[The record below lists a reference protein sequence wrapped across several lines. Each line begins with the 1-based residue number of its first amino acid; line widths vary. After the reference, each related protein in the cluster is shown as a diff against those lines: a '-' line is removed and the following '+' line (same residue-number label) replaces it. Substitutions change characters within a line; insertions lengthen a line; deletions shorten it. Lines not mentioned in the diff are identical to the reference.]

1 MAIDC
6 LVLGAGQEV
15 GKSCVVVSI
24 NGKRIMFD
32 CGMHMGYTDSRRY
45 PDFSLISKTGD
56 FDNALTCVIITHFHL
71 DHIGAL
77 PYFTEV
83 CGYRGPV
90 YMTYPTK
97 ALAPLMLEDYRKNM
111 DRRGEDGQFTSDHI
125 TECMKKVIPVDLK
138 QTVQVDKDLQIR
150 AYYAGHV
157 VVLRWHG
164 CVEEN
169 FGIMKIDGISVLVLG
184 AAMFYAKVGDAA
196 MVYTGDYNM
205 TPDRHL
211 GAAQIDRLQLDLLI
225 TESTYATTIRD
236 SRYGREREFLKAVHN
251 CVAAGGKVLI
261 PTFALGRA
269 QEKGGGLT
277 IQANMYYKMLIN
289 WTSQKIKE
297 TYATHNAFDFKNV
310 QNFDRSL
317 INAPGPCV
325 LFATPGM
332 ISGGFSL
339 EVFMQWA
346 PSEINLITLPGYCV
360 AGTIGHK
367 LMSGKPTKIDL
378 DKDTQVDVR
387 CQIHQLSFSPH
398 TDAKGIMD
406 LVKFLSPKHAILV
419 HGEKP
424 KMATLKERI
433 QSELG
438 IQCYCPANN
447 DTVTI
452 PTTHYVKADAS
463 DAFIKSCLNPNFKF
477 SKSSSVDKSYSG
489 SNDSKAIPGLQVS
502 DERVAEGILVVEK
515 GKKAKVIHQDELLH
529 MLGENKHEV
538 QFAYCFPMRTERLEK
553 TRSEDLPSAD
563 DLLCGL
569 DKCTLISLLSTKL
582 SNELSDGNIQDL
594 GEQLQV
600 ESFCLSICLKD
611 NCPHRISDSLQND
624 SEVVFFCCSWSVADE
639 MLAWKIISIMK
650 NYTLPLEALPPLRKR
665 WPVGSVPASFPS
677 QIQSFVRCHHPFQV
691 LRSYARGGR
700 KHYDLFG
707 SKTPGDKDF
716 RKAWQK
722 EMDEDETLW
731 TGSEDESDPE
741 NDETDSKNG
750 PSRLER
756 EIRKVRQQAKEHS
769 ELIDADDSDELR
781 SVWSGSDEEKTLWT
795 GSECDDDDDIPTE
808 AYPNETS
815 DKYIDKLFE
824 FEEKPKYRTI
834 SELLKSEKEP
844 EELSPGKKARK
855 LAVENALKKLKKGP
869 DGRYTNVWEVMSDID
884 ILIGAFENIVSGPEY
899 EELRQG
905 GPKKL
910 DMQFF
915 KDIQAHMRDPNYKF
929 SPELKLKPK
938 SKLVPKKKWQKAQSR
953 RRKAQKR

>member
-56 FDNALTCVIITHFHL
+56 FDNALTCVIVTHFHL

-83 CGYRGPV
+83 CGYKGPI

-111 DRRGEDGQFTSDHI
+111 DRRGEGEQFTAEHI
-125 TECMKKVIPVDLK
+125 AECMKKVIPVDLK

-157 VVLRWHG
+157 
-164 CVEEN
+164 
-169 FGIMKIDGISVLVLG
+169 IG

-269 QEKGGGLT
+269 QELCILLEDYWERMNLKIPIYFSAGLT

-297 TYATHNAFDFKNV
+297 TYATRNAFDFKNGTNLAEIMINGFH
-310 QNFDRSL
+310 QFTYFLDPAIAKFLLLRIRNFDRSM

-332 ISGGFSL
+332 IVGGFSL

-346 PSEINLITLPGYCV
+346 PSENNLVTLPGYCV

-378 DKDTQVDVR
+378 DKDTQIDVR

-447 DTVTI
+447 ETVTI
-452 PTTHYVKADAS
+452 PSTHYVKADAS
-463 DAFIKSCLNPNFKF
+463 DTFIRSCLNPNFKF
-477 SKSSSVDKSYSG
+477 STCSSVDKSYLD
-489 SNDSKAIPGLQVS
+489 SNGSKAISRLSVS
-502 DERVAEGILVVEK
+502 DDRVSEGILVVGK
-515 GKKAKVIHQDELLH
+515 GKKAKVIHQDELLNTF
-529 MLGENKHEV
+529 GEKKHEI
-538 QFAYCFPMRTERLEK
+538 QFAYCFPMHMNRTENI
-553 TRSEDLPSAD
+553 PSAS
-563 DLLCGL
+563 DLLCSL
-569 DKCTLISLLSTKL
+569 DRCTLISRLSTIL
-582 SNELSDGNIQDL
+582 SNELSEGNILDL

-600 ESFCLSICLKD
+600 ESFRASVCLSD
-611 NCPHRISDSLQND
+611 NCPHRLSGSFQNN
-624 SEVVFFCCSWSVADE
+624 SESVFFCCCWAVADE
-639 MLAWKIISIMK
+639 KLAWKIISIMK
-650 NYTLPLEALPPLRKR
+650 GSTL
-665 WPVGSVPASFPS
+665 
-677 QIQSFVRCHHPFQV
+677 Q
-691 LRSYARGGR
+691 
-700 KHYDLFG
+700 
-707 SKTPGDKDF
+707 T
-716 RKAWQK
+716 
-722 EMDEDETLW
+722 T
-731 TGSEDESDPE
+731 
-741 NDETDSKNG
+741 
-750 PSRLER
+750 
-756 EIRKVRQQAKEHS
+756 
-769 ELIDADDSDELR
+769 
-781 SVWSGSDEEKTLWT
+781 
-795 GSECDDDDDIPTE
+795 
-808 AYPNETS
+808 
-815 DKYIDKLFE
+815 
-824 FEEKPKYRTI
+824 
-834 SELLKSEKEP
+834 
-844 EELSPGKKARK
+844 
-855 LAVENALKKLKKGP
+855 
-869 DGRYTNVWEVMSDID
+869 
-884 ILIGAFENIVSGPEY
+884 
-899 EELRQG
+899 
-905 GPKKL
+905 
-910 DMQFF
+910 
-915 KDIQAHMRDPNYKF
+915 
-929 SPELKLKPK
+929 
-938 SKLVPKKKWQKAQSR
+938 
-953 RRKAQKR
+953 

>member
-56 FDNALTCVIITHFHL
+56 FDNALTCVIVTHFHL

-83 CGYRGPV
+83 CGYKGPI

-111 DRRGEDGQFTSDHI
+111 DRRGEGEQFTTEHI
-125 TECMKKVIPVDLK
+125 AECMKKVIPVDLK

-157 VVLRWHG
+157 
-164 CVEEN
+164 
-169 FGIMKIDGISVLVLG
+169 IG

-269 QEKGGGLT
+269 QELCILLEDYWERMNLKVPIYFSAGLT

-297 TYATHNAFDFKNV
+297 TYATRNAFDFKNV
-310 QNFDRSL
+310 RNFDRSL

-332 ISGGFSL
+332 IVGGFSL

-346 PSEINLITLPGYCV
+346 PSENNLVTLPGYCV

-378 DKDTQVDVR
+378 DKDTQIDVR

-447 DTVTI
+447 ETVTI
-452 PTTHYVKADAS
+452 PSTHYVKADAS
-463 DAFIKSCLNPNFKF
+463 DTFIRSCLNPNFKF
-477 SKSSSVDKSYSG
+477 STCSSVDKSYLD
-489 SNDSKAIPGLQVS
+489 SNGSKAVSRLSVS
-502 DERVAEGILVVEK
+502 DDRVSEGILVVGK
-515 GKKAKVIHQDELLH
+515 GKKAKVIHQDELLNTF
-529 MLGENKHEV
+529 GEKKHEI
-538 QFAYCFPMRTERLEK
+538 QFAYCFPMHMTRTENI
-553 TRSEDLPSAD
+553 PSAS

-569 DKCTLISLLSTKL
+569 DNCTLISRLSTIL
-582 SNELSDGNIQDL
+582 SNELSEGNILDL

-600 ESFCLSICLKD
+600 ESFRVSVCLSD
-611 NCPHRISDSLQND
+611 SCPHRLSGSFQNN
-624 SEVVFFCCSWSVADE
+624 SESVFFCCCWAVADE
-639 MLAWKIISIMK
+639 KLAWKIISIMK
-650 NYTLPLEALPPLRKR
+650 GSTL
-665 WPVGSVPASFPS
+665 
-677 QIQSFVRCHHPFQV
+677 Q
-691 LRSYARGGR
+691 
-700 KHYDLFG
+700 
-707 SKTPGDKDF
+707 T
-716 RKAWQK
+716 
-722 EMDEDETLW
+722 T
-731 TGSEDESDPE
+731 
-741 NDETDSKNG
+741 
-750 PSRLER
+750 
-756 EIRKVRQQAKEHS
+756 
-769 ELIDADDSDELR
+769 
-781 SVWSGSDEEKTLWT
+781 
-795 GSECDDDDDIPTE
+795 
-808 AYPNETS
+808 
-815 DKYIDKLFE
+815 
-824 FEEKPKYRTI
+824 
-834 SELLKSEKEP
+834 
-844 EELSPGKKARK
+844 
-855 LAVENALKKLKKGP
+855 
-869 DGRYTNVWEVMSDID
+869 
-884 ILIGAFENIVSGPEY
+884 
-899 EELRQG
+899 
-905 GPKKL
+905 
-910 DMQFF
+910 
-915 KDIQAHMRDPNYKF
+915 
-929 SPELKLKPK
+929 
-938 SKLVPKKKWQKAQSR
+938 
-953 RRKAQKR
+953 